1 MKSSPFPLRLLRWFA
16 FLLVLATPVLALPPD
31 GPVGTDSGED
41 DRPVGSLPIVTR
53 PGGPD
58 LPPINPTLPGVS
70 VSFPT
75 PKGGTVRLL
84 GPNGQPVGP
93 TILVPR
99 GARAVRV
106 DLPGGTADGVAG
118 IILVSKHGKAEV
130 VWTR

>member
-1 MKSSPFPLRLLRWFA
+1 MNSTPFPVRPLRWVA

-31 GPVGTDSGED
+31 GPVGGEYGED

-58 LPPINPTLPGVS
+58 LPPIDPSRPGVS
-70 VSFPT
+70 VTFPT
-75 PKGGTVRLL
+75 PKGGTIRLL
-84 GPNGQPVGP
+84 GPTGKPVGP
-93 TILVPR
+93 SILVPP
-99 GARAVRV
+99 GAGAVRV

-118 IILVSKHGKAEV
+118 IVLVTKRGKAEV